1 MNVPFRSIV
10 VGAACAIALVV
21 LAFAL
26 APFFDAVG
34 VYIAPFALLAPVID
48 KVVPEALI
56 SVIDRFMPIAGPAA
70 GVALIVSSVLAF
82 WTIIFSAL
90 HLAWVRLRRKQS

>member
-34 VYIAPFALLAPVID
+34 VYIAPLLCSLLLST
-48 KVVPEALI
+48 KL
-56 SVIDRFMPIAGPAA
+56 FQKHW
-70 GVALIVSSVLAF
+70 LA
-82 WTIIFSAL
+82 S
-90 HLAWVRLRRKQS
+90 